1 MSEKPSISHTETENI
16 PGWGPADVHIYEDPK
31 QTGAGREK
39 LKSVGV
45 NIFSE
50 DYCKT
55 HTGQGNKYHI

>member
-1 MSEKPSISHTETENI
+1 MYKEPI
-16 PGWGPADVHIYEDPK
+16 
-31 QTGAGREK
+31 QTGAGGK

-55 HTGQGNKYHI
+55 HTGQDHKNEIIYKTKIFEVNFYFFIFCIL